1 MPLAAVMLVTG
12 EGLRVGTVRSM
23 ENRHAHVRNLN
34 GERITFE
41 IYDRTVTTFAGVIAD
56 ELRRD
61 GIDPAPVIEQ
71 LAATIAPLRSAIA
84 TA

>member
-1 MPLAAVMLVTG
+1 VTLASPR
-12 EGLRVGTVRSM
+12 ERSSRVGTVRSM
-23 ENRHAHVRNLN
+23 ENRHAHVRNPD
-34 GERITFE
+34 GAPITFE
-41 IYDRTVTTFAGVIAD
+41 IYDRIVTTFAGVIAD